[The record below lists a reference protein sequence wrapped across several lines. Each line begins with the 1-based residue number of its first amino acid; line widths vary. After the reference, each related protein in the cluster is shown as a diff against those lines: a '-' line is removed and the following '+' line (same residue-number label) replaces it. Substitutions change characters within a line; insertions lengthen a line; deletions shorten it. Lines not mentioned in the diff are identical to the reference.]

1 LIQIIY
7 VFFAMFAV
15 LIFKHATRSLD
26 GTADIVKQF
35 PKHTRRNQA
44 AITEPWKLQF
54 SDQSDFKDALTR
66 PDLPKPGF
74 NTRVPSPAVRQENK
88 TITKLAWH
96 CRKEALR
103 IYRCCP

>member
-1 LIQIIY
+1 
-7 VFFAMFAV
+7 MFTV
-15 LIFKHATRSLD
+15 LTFIHATQRLD
-26 GTADIVKQF
+26 ERALIVKQF

-44 AITEPWKLQF
+44 AITEAWKLHF
-54 SDQSDFKDALTR
+54 PDQSDSKDDLTR
-66 PDLPKPGF
+66 PDLPKPVF